1 MRAEKCTEGGFR
13 DRAEA
18 QELPSRYRLSRTP
31 AQCLHPP
38 FHSAADWPE
47 LNQTKIG
54 PILPFGGSAAILT
67 LRFRLPSQRRRNKVP
82 RNRVPIFPFFVEKQ
96 KHLSVDCCPCP
107 APLACPWSAAP
118 CVCPARTQEGTS
130 PAQPAGQHS
139 SALPCL
145 LVQCS
150 RTISHCLILH
160 PGYLSGS
167 PELCLHLPI
176 MGRMSNICS
185 CTVWSSVFTFQ
196 NLKGSSALATAE

>member
-67 LRFRLPSQRRRNKVP
+67 LRFHLPSQGRRNKVP
-82 RNRVPIFPFFVEKQ
+82 GNRVPIFPFFVEKQ
-96 KHLSVDCCPCP
+96 KHLSLDCCPCP
-107 APLACPWSAAP
+107 APLDVLGQQHPVCAQPGHRRGPALPSRQDSTALPFPVCWCSAAG
-118 CVCPARTQEGTS
+118 QS
-130 PAQPAGQHS
+130 P
-139 SALPCL
+139 
-145 LVQCS
+145 
-150 RTISHCLILH
+150 
-160 PGYLSGS
+160 
-167 PELCLHLPI
+167 
-176 MGRMSNICS
+176 
-185 CTVWSSVFTFQ
+185 
-196 NLKGSSALATAE
+196 TA

>member
-67 LRFRLPSQRRRNKVP
+67 LRFHLPSQGRRNKVP
-82 RNRVPIFPFFVEKQ
+82 GNRVPIFPFFCGKA
-96 KHLSVDCCPCP
+96 KASLSGLL
-107 APLACPWSAAP
+107 PLSSPPGCPWSAAP

-130 PAQPAGQHS
+130 PAQQAGQHS

-160 PGYLSGS
+160 PGYLSDS